1 MTVRERPA
9 PVRAVEGSVRAL
21 LLRLGVSLAFL
32 ALVAWWLDPEE
43 VAARLVTMRPGW
55 VLAAVGLS
63 VLQVAASAWRWR
75 FTARRLGLR
84 LAFGEALREYYLA
97 TFLNQVLP
105 GGVVGDVSRAWRHAR
120 TVTEEERRERDPS
133 GSIVRA
139 VVLER
144 ASGQAV
150 MAVVAVASLFL
161 LPLEVGTG
169 ARVALV
175 GGLLLAG
182 ALVLAMVIRGRHAL
196 PSRRSL
202 SGRIRHDTWRAL
214 LAPGAFPVQLLT
226 SLAVVGSYLA
236 TYLAAA
242 RAVGVATP
250 AGVLLPMVAPV
261 LMAMLLP
268 MTVAGWGAR
277 EGAAAALW
285 TAVGLPGA
293 EGVAVSV
300 AYGLLV
306 LASSI
311 PGGVVLARVV
321 SGARAEVQV
330 EEDVLPQR
338 KGAAGGP

>member
-1 MTVRERPA
+1 MNGRVRGGAR
-9 PVRAVEGSVRAL
+9 GL

-32 ALVAWWLDPEE
+32 ALVAWWLDPGQ
-43 VAARLVTMRPGW
+43 VARRLVTLRPGW

-84 LAFGEALREYYLA
+84 LPFGEALREYYLA

-105 GGVVGDVSRAWRHAR
+105 GGVLGDVSRAWRHAR
-120 TVTEEERRERDPS
+120 SVTEEERRERDPS

-150 MAVVAVASLFL
+150 MAGVAVVSFFL
-161 LPLEVGTG
+161 LPLDVGMG
-169 ARVALV
+169 GRMALLA
-175 GGLLLAG
+175 GLLLAG
-182 ALVLAMVIRGRHAL
+182 ASILALVLRGRRAL

-214 LAPGAFPVQLLT
+214 LAPGALPVQLVT

-250 AGVLLPMVAPV
+250 AGVLLPMVAPI
-261 LMAMLLP
+261 LMAMLVP

-285 TAVGLPGA
+285 AAVGLPGA

-306 LASSI
+306 LVSSL
-311 PGGVVLARVV
+311 PGGLVLARVV
-321 SGARAEVQV
+321 SMARPEVQV

-338 KGAAGGP
+338 EGAAGGA